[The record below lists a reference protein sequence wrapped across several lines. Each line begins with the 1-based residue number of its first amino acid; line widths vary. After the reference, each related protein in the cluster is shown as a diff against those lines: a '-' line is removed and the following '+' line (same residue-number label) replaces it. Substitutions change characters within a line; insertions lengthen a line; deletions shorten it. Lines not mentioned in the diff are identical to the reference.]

1 MTRRTTARARPAS
14 RRGVRAPV
22 APRLG
27 ARSRPT
33 LNPTVSCLPARDP
46 IARLTLPPRPPSSF
60 LPGGKLPDTVTNP
73 EWAKAT
79 ADMQKAWPREGAPD
93 RPVKLNPMFGK

>member
-1 MTRRTTARARPAS
+1 
-14 RRGVRAPV
+14 
-22 APRLG
+22 
-27 ARSRPT
+27 
-33 LNPTVSCLPARDP
+33 
-46 IARLTLPPRPPSSF
+46 
-60 LPGGKLPDTVTNP
+60 VTNP